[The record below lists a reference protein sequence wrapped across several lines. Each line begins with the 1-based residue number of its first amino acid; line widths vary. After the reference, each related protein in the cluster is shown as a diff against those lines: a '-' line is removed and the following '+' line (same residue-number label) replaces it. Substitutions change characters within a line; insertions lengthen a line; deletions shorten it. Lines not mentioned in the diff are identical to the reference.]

1 MQNDN
6 FLILDE
12 PTNHLD
18 IDSREVLEVALN
30 DFDGTLLFVSHDRYF
45 INQVATSVVEVSPEG
60 TELFLGDYDYYIDK
74 KQEQAEI
81 AAAAA
86 SQAAEK
92 LLKPVQRIQPVPQL
106 LLPAPKA
113 SKITKPASS
122 NSVKT

>member
-1 MQNDN
+1 M
-6 FLILDE
+6 
-12 PTNHLD
+12 
-18 IDSREVLEVALN
+18 
-30 DFDGTLLFVSHDRYF
+30 SHDRYF

-92 LLKPVQRIQPVPQL
+92 AAEAGAADSTSATTA
-106 LLPAPKA
+106 APRSKGQQNYQA
-113 SKITKPASS
+113 SKQQQRENASLS
-122 NSVKT
+122 AQLPPWKNRWLP